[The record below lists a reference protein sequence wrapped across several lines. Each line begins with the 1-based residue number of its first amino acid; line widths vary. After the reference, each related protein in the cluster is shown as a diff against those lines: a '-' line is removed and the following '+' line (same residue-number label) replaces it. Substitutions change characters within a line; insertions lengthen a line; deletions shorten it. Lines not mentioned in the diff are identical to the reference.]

1 MTTPSPAE
9 PTATSAPPP
18 APARPGHFGRW
29 LALGSAVFCVLAILV
44 WLALSTR
51 ETRAGVTAYTRL
63 TAAVNAQDI
72 EKVRSLCTARY
83 LATHQLRA
91 SPSGGMVGFPRFIHK
106 NFQAW
111 REGNAVWLCPTNRVG
126 PIYQFLKEGD
136 QWKYDGLIG
145 LLRSGNQILVMPE
158 ESRQSGDDEMLP
170 EG

>member
-1 MTTPSPAE
+1 MTSHPAE
-9 PTATSAPPP
+9 TSPPSAP
-18 APARPGHFGRW
+18 APARPGHPGRW
-29 LALGSAVFCVLAILV
+29 LALGLAVLCVLAILV

-63 TAAVNAQDI
+63 TAAVNTQDI

-91 SPSGGMVGFPRFIHK
+91 SASGGMVGFPRFIHK

-111 REGNAVWLCPTNRVG
+111 REGDAVWLCPTNRVG
-126 PIYQFLKEGD
+126 PIYQFLKEDGE
-136 QWKYDGLIG
+136 WKYDGLIG